1 MFSEQLMVLEMP
13 LKDYVISPQAQ
24 ENLEDIFSNVAFYTY
39 SYQSAEKLF
48 DELFG
53 VFELLALFPTMGIE
67 GNVIGTREFYKRGYR
82 IVYEIQCEQVIIL
95 AVLHCKRKY
104 P

>member
-1 MFSEQLMVLEMP
+1 MQPRNYIV
-13 LKDYVISPQAQ
+13 SPQAQ
-24 ENLEDIFSNVAFYTY
+24 DNLEDIFLNVAFYTY

-53 VFELLALFPTMGIE
+53 VFELLSLFPTMGIE
-67 GNVIGTREFYKRGYR
+67 GNITGTREFYKRGYR
-82 IVYEIQCEQVIIL
+82 IVYEIQHEQVIIL
-95 AVLHCKRKY
+95 AVLHTKRKY